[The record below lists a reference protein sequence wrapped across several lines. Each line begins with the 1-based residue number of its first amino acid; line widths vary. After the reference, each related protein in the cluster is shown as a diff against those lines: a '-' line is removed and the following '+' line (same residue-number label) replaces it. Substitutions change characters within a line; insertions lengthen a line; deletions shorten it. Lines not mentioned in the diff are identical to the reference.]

1 MIDKRNRNLI
11 VRAFNL
17 NVCEIAGKDASLC
30 ARKTPMSDGR
40 GFPVPSSAIR
50 RDTRRGPVL
59 RRARGPVGCYLILH
73 DRKRRLERRRP
84 PGLTAPRGRLV
95 GSVTD

>member
-30 ARKTPMSDGR
+30 ARKTPMSRCRAPLFD
-40 GFPVPSSAIR
+40 AILGE
-50 RDTRRGPVL
+50 DL
-59 RRARGPVGCYLILH
+59 F
-73 DRKRRLERRRP
+73 
-84 PGLTAPRGRLV
+84 
-95 GSVTD
+95 